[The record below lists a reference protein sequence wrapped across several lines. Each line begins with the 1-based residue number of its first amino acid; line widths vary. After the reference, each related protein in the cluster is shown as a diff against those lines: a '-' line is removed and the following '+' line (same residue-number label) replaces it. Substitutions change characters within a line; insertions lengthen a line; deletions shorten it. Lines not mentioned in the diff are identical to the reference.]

1 MQVDDLIL
9 TLVKMGYKKGEAV
22 KDENGY
28 LDMKYPKGEPSF
40 IIYQDPT
47 NDTENDEWG
56 IDVRTEDS
64 WKHSGHNPLI
74 NFYCQNGSVDSYIFL
89 DAQKEEQ
96 FLWPTQSEPIE
107 SLGDL
112 TYLLEKTFR
121 FEVEKFVRTTNAK
134 N

>member
-47 NDTENDEWG
+47 NETENDEWG
-56 IDVRTEDS
+56 IDVEL
-64 WKHSGHNPLI
+64 KI
-74 NFYCQNGSVDSYIFL
+74 
-89 DAQKEEQ
+89 
-96 FLWPTQSEPIE
+96 
-107 SLGDL
+107 LGNIQV
-112 TYLLEKTFR
+112 TIH
-121 FEVEKFVRTTNAK
+121 
-134 N
+134 